1 MTHLPPTV
9 FLVDDDASVRDS
21 LGLTLKMAGL
31 RVEAFAS
38 AEAFLDAYD
47 ANRPGCLV
55 LDVHMPGMNGIELQ
69 RELNDRELPVF
80 IIFLTNH
87 GDIPMSVKAV
97 KAGAVDFL
105 PKPFSGKDLLE
116 RVHEALTLDAA
127 ARQERD
133 HMTAV
138 VARIENLTPRER
150 EVMAAMV
157 TGQSSKEIARQL
169 GCSYRTVEIHRTRIM
184 RKMNAQSL
192 PDLVTQAIACG
203 LLELPN

>member
-1 MTHLPPTV
+1 MSHLPPTV

-69 RELNDRELPVF
+69 QELNRRELPVF
-80 IIFLTNH
+80 IIFLTNY

-105 PKPFSGKDLLE
+105 PKPFRGKDLLE
-116 RVHEALTLDAA
+116 RVNEAITLDAA
-127 ARQERD
+127 ARRERNQ
-133 HMTAV
+133 MTAV
-138 VARIENLTPRER
+138 VARFENLTPRER